1 MFVLQLKTMIKRS
14 VLFISAL
21 TLFACGDSS
30 EEVQD
35 VKKPELNLSA
45 EQIKDFKS
53 AAKVFDAM
61 PTPIE
66 MAQIIKESKV
76 VYDVKV
82 LNDPKKTSQYV
93 TSIKQSLNL
102 GVYFADLSFTSVFD
116 HPQQSVAYLKAA
128 QKMSM
133 ELKIN
138 DVFNKNIITRMEG
151 NQNNKDSLLQ
161 IISEAYLTADNYLF
175 ENKMNSVA
183 TGIMAGGWIEALYI
197 ATHLDSEGGEATL
210 VRHKIS
216 EQKTSL
222 DHLVKL
228 LSDCKDAELSLIK
241 SQLINIQGIYGE
253 MKEVVAADS
262 TKTYNMD
269 NASFDKI
276 KSHILGIR
284 SSIVN

>member
-1 MFVLQLKTMIKRS
+1 MFVVQLKTMIKRS

-21 TLFACGDSS
+21 ALFACGDNS
-30 EEVQD
+30 EEVQE

-66 MAQIIKESKV
+66 MAEIIKESKV

-93 TSIKQSLNL
+93 TSIKQALNL

-138 DVFNKNIITRMEG
+138 DVFNENIITRMES

-161 IISEAYLTADNYLF
+161 IISEAYLTTDNYLF

-183 TGIMAGGWIEALYI
+183 AGIMAGGWIEALYI

-228 LSDCKDAELSLIK
+228 LSDCKDAELSIIK
-241 SQLINIQGIYGE
+241 SQLINVQGIYGE

-269 NASFDKI
+269 NASFEKI
-276 KSHILGIR
+276 KANILSLR

>member
-1 MFVLQLKTMIKRS
+1 MIRGS
-14 VLFISAL
+14 LLVVGMLA
-21 TLFACGDSS
+21 LFACGDNN
-30 EEVQD
+30 EEEQV
-35 VKKPELNLSA
+35 VKKPELNLSE
-45 EQIKDFKS
+45 EQFKKFKS

-66 MAQIIKESKV
+66 MAEIIKESKV

-138 DVFNKNIITRMEG
+138 DVFNENIIGRMEG

-161 IISEAYLTADNYLF
+161 IISEAYLTTDSYLF

-183 TGIMAGGWIEALYI
+183 AGIMAGGWIEALYI
-197 ATHLDSEGGEATL
+197 ATQLPSENGEGAL
-210 VRHKIS
+210 VRQKIS
-216 EQKTSL
+216 EQKASL
-222 DHLVKL
+222 ANLIKL
-228 LSDCKDAELSLIK
+228 LGDCKDADLALIK
-241 SQLINIQGIYGE
+241 SKLLKIEEYYNE
-253 MKEVVAADS
+253 MKVTVAADS
-262 TKTYNMD
+262 TKTYSMENS
-269 NASFDKI
+269 SFEKI
-276 KSHILGIR
+276 KTSILSLR
-284 SSIVN
+284 NSIVN

>member
-1 MFVLQLKTMIKRS
+1 MIKRS
-14 VLFISAL
+14 LLFIAAFA
-21 TLFACGDSS
+21 LFACGDNS
-30 EEVQD
+30 EEIQE

-66 MAQIIKESKV
+66 MAEIIKESKV
-76 VYDVKV
+76 IYDVKV

-138 DVFNKNIITRMEG
+138 DVFNENIISRMES

-161 IISEAYLTADNYLF
+161 IISEAYLTTDNYLF

-183 TGIMAGGWIEALYI
+183 AGIMAGGWIEALYI
-197 ATHLDSEGGEATL
+197 ATNLASEGGEGTL
-210 VRHKIS
+210 VRQKIS
-216 EQKTSL
+216 EQKSSL
-222 DHLVKL
+222 GNLINL
-228 LSDCKDAELSLIK
+228 LGDCKDADLAMIK
-241 SQLINIQGIYGE
+241 SHLLKIQEIYNGLPE
-253 MKEVVAADS
+253 EVAADS
-262 TKTYNMD
+262 TKTYKME
-269 NASFDKI
+269 NASFEKI
-276 KSHILGIR
+276 KANILSLR
-284 SSIVN
+284 NSIVN

>member
-66 MAQIIKESKV
+66 MAQIIKESRV

-183 TGIMAGGWIEALYI
+183 AGIMAGGWIEALYI
-197 ATHLDSEGGEATL
+197 ATHLDSKGGEATL

-228 LSDCKDAELSLIK
+228 LSNCKDAELSLIK
-241 SQLINIQGIYGE
+241 SQLITVLGIYGE

-262 TKTYNMD
+262 AKTCSMD

-276 KSHILGIR
+276 KSNILSLR

>member
-21 TLFACGDSS
+21 TLFACVDSS

-183 TGIMAGGWIEALYI
+183 AGIMAGGWIEALYI

-262 TKTYNMD
+262 TKTYSMD

-276 KSHILGIR
+276 KSHTLGIR

>member
-1 MFVLQLKTMIKRS
+1 MFVVQLKTMIKRS
-14 VLFISAL
+14 LLFISAL
-21 TLFACGDSS
+21 ALFACGDNS
-30 EEVQD
+30 EEIQE

-66 MAQIIKESKV
+66 MAEIIKESKV

-138 DVFNKNIITRMEG
+138 DVFNENIITRMEG

-161 IISEAYLTADNYLF
+161 IISEAYLTTDNYLF

-183 TGIMAGGWIEALYI
+183 AGIMAGGWIEALYI
-197 ATHLDSEGGEATL
+197 ATHLDSEKGEATL

-228 LSDCKDAELSLIK
+228 LSDCKDAELTLIK
-241 SQLINIQGIYGE
+241 SQLINIQGVYGE

-269 NASFDKI
+269 NSSFEKI
-276 KSHILGIR
+276 KADILSLRG
-284 SSIVN
+284 SIVN

>member
-1 MFVLQLKTMIKRS
+1 M
-14 VLFISAL
+14 
-21 TLFACGDSS
+21 
-30 EEVQD
+30 
-35 VKKPELNLSA
+35 A
-45 EQIKDFKS
+45 E
-53 AAKVFDAM
+53 
-61 PTPIE
+61 
-66 MAQIIKESKV
+66 IIKESKV

-93 TSIKQSLNL
+93 TSIKQALNL

-138 DVFNKNIITRMEG
+138 DVFNENIVTRMES

-161 IISEAYLTADNYLF
+161 IISEAYLTTDNYLF

-183 TGIMAGGWIEALYI
+183 AGIMAGGWIEALYI

-228 LSDCKDAELSLIK
+228 LSDCKDAELTLIK
-241 SQLINIQGIYGE
+241 SQLINVQGIYGE

-269 NASFDKI
+269 NTSFEKI
-276 KSHILGIR
+276 KTTILSLR